1 MANPVDVR
9 RQRWVAGAAV
19 QCPLEY
25 WDGAEWQTTNTN
37 VDVVSRSGDAATG
50 VVASTG
56 ASTAGRFDGRQV
68 TLDLVRGVARLAS

>member
-25 WDGAEWQTTNTN
+25 WDGQDWQSTNAN
-37 VDVVSRSGDAATG
+37 IDVVSRSGDTATG
-50 VVASTG
+50 IVASTG
-56 ASTAGRFDGRQV
+56 ASTGGRFDGRSV
-68 TLDLVRGVARLAS
+68 TLDLVRSIARLVP